1 MDQLIANQFLPILVE
16 SQSPKSVNE
25 GAKPGGEAWL
35 AKVGSE
41 MSKPR
46 SVRAMLLATEAT
58 AQWLL

>member
-16 SQSPKSVNE
+16 SQSPKSVSE
-25 GAKPGGEAWL
+25 GAKPEGEAWL
-35 AKVGSE
+35 VKVGSE

>member
-16 SQSPKSVNE
+16 SQSPKSVSE

-46 SVRAMLLATEAT
+46 SVRAMLLATEVT